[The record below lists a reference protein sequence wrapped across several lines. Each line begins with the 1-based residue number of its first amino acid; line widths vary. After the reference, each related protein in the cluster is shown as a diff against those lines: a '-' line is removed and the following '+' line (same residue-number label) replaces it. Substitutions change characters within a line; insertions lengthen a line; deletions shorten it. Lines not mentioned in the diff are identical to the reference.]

1 MAQDFNTTLT
11 DAQQIAELEPLLPVL
26 KAKGEKGLIRPSYH
40 EKAADLCRWHKRG
53 TRFSD
58 KQKAYVGFL
67 TGLAKRQ
74 HRAEGGAKI
83 EVNSTIVQN
92 VDVNAVTKQVME
104 KLTESSKTLVAIA
117 QADAIT
123 LLNNANDQA
132 KKIMA
137 NDIAALKTA
146 VLRDLETA
154 RKVEIVIKHADGK
167 AINLKG
173 SQHKQF
179 ERLVKA
185 SQARLPNG
193 YTPGIFLQGEAS
205 SGKTTGAKMLAEAL
219 KLKWYFNGAISFP
232 HEMLGFID
240 GNGNYHRTPFR
251 DAYEHGGVYTFDEVD
266 RSDPVA
272 LLAVNPHLANGV
284 ATFPDTQIKRHKDC
298 IIICTANTWGLGAD
312 ANYSGATK
320 LDAAFLSRFP
330 IRINWDIDPVLE
342 EAIVP
347 NVEWLAKV
355 RQARERARLVGLKVM
370 IDTRIAQAGAA
381 LIQSGYSME
390 EAATMTYLANLKP
403 EQRKQLENSN
413 AY

>member
-1 MAQDFNTTLT
+1 MAQEIITMT
-11 DAQQIAELEPLLPVL
+11 DEQQIAELEPLLPVL

-40 EKAADLCRWHKRG
+40 EKARDLVRWQRRG
-53 TRFSD
+53 SRFSD

-74 HRAEGGAKI
+74 HRGESGKI
-83 EVNSTIVQN
+83 EVNSTIVQEVN
-92 VDVNAVTKQVME
+92 VDAVADKVLAKIGDKTKALVE
-104 KLTESSKTLVAIA
+104 RAHTE
-117 QADAIT
+117 
-123 LLNNANDQA
+123 A

-137 NDIAALKTA
+137 TDVEALKA
-146 VLRDLETA
+146 VVLKDLEKV
-154 RKVEIVIKHADGK
+154 RKVELTIKHTDGK
-167 AINLKG
+167 VLALKG
-173 SQHKQF
+173 SQHKMF
-179 ERLVKA
+179 EHLVRAA
-185 SQARLPNG
+185 SARLPEG

-205 SGKTTGAKMLAEAL
+205 SGKTTGAKKLAEAL

-240 GNGNYHRTPFR
+240 GNGKYHRTPFR
-251 DAYEHGGVYTFDEVD
+251 DAYEYGGVYTFDEVD

-284 ATFPDTQIKRHKDC
+284 ATYPDTQVKRHKDC
-298 IIICTANTWGLGAD
+298 IIVCTANTWGLGAD

-330 IRINWDIDPVLE
+330 IRINWDIDPALE
-342 EAIVP
+342 EAIVGHP
-347 NVEWLAKV
+347 EWLAKV
-355 RQARERARLVGLKVM
+355 RQARDRARSVGLKVL
-370 IDTRIAQAGAA
+370 IDTRVAQAGVA
-381 LIQSGYSME
+381 LIRCGYSLQ

-403 EQRKQLENSN
+403 EQRKQLETSN